1 MTDQNSKKITMRISA
16 VSIVFNI
23 VLTTFKLIAGIVA
36 NSSALVAD
44 AVHSASDVF
53 GSFIVM
59 LGAVISHKAP
69 DENHPYGHEK
79 MECIVSIILGNILL
93 LVGALIGYEGVRK
106 IISGEAIPVPGSL
119 ALIAAAVS
127 IVTKEALYWYTIAG
141 AKKINSVS
149 LRAEAWHHR
158 SDALSSIGS
167 FAGVLGARLGVTI
180 LDPVAAIVIC
190 LFIFKVAYSIFKES
204 IDRLV
209 DRSCGEVETDEMV
222 EAIKTVPGVMKVD
235 DIKTRLFGSRTYVDI
250 EIAADGELKL
260 KDAHVIAEAA
270 HHILEKDVPDVKH
283 CTVHV
288 NPMNT
293 ETLKEE

>member
-260 KDAHVIAEAA
+260 KDAHAIAQAA
-270 HHILEKDVPDVKH
+270 HDRMESDFPDVKH

-288 NPMNT
+288 NPMNM
-293 ETLKEE
+293 ETQEEE

>member
-1 MTDQNSKKITMRISA
+1 MTDQYSKKVTMRISA

-23 VLTTFKLIAGIVA
+23 FLTTFKLIAGLVA
-36 NSSALVAD
+36 NSAALVAD

-53 GSFIVM
+53 GSLIVM

-69 DENHPYGHEK
+69 DEEHPYGHDK
-79 MECIVSIILGNILL
+79 MECIASIILGNILL
-93 LVGALIGYEGVRK
+93 LVGAVIGYEGVKK
-106 IISGEAIPVPGSL
+106 IVSGETIPIPGTL

-149 LRAEAWHHR
+149 LKAEAWHHR

-167 FAGVLGARLGVTI
+167 FAGVLGARLGVPI

-190 LFIFKVAYSIFKES
+190 LFIFKVAFSIFKES

-209 DRSCGEVETDEMV
+209 DRSCGELETDKMV
-222 EAIKTVPGVMKVD
+222 DAIKEVPGVLQVD

-260 KDAHVIAEAA
+260 KDAHAIAQAAHDRMEAA
-270 HHILEKDVPDVKH
+270 FPDVKH

-288 NPMNT
+288 NPMNM
-293 ETLKEE
+293 ETQEEE

>member
-1 MTDQNSKKITMRISA
+1 MIY
-16 VSIVFNI
+16 SI
-23 VLTTFKLIAGIVA
+23 
-36 NSSALVAD
+36 
-44 AVHSASDVF
+44 
-53 GSFIVM
+53 
-59 LGAVISHKAP
+59 
-69 DENHPYGHEK
+69 
-79 MECIVSIILGNILL
+79 

-106 IISGEAIPVPGSL
+106 IISGETIPVPGSL

-190 LFIFKVAYSIFKES
+190 LFIFKVAFSIFKES

-250 EIAADGELKL
+250 EIRADGEQKL
-260 KDAHVIAEAA
+260 SDAHAIAEAA
-270 HHILEKDVPDVKH
+270 HDRLEEKFPDVKH

-288 NPMNT
+288 NPVM
-293 ETLKEE
+293 EKDSE